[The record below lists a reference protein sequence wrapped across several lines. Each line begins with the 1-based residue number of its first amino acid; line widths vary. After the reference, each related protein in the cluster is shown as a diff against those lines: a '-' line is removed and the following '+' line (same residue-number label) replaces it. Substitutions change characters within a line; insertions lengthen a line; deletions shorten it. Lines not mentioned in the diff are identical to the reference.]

1 MFTGLITDLGT
12 ITHVQRTAD
21 GCTLTISPS
30 RTDFPLSLGASIAC
44 DGVCL
49 TVADINR
56 GSFTAH
62 LSAET
67 LRVTTAQH
75 WNTGDVLNLEPS
87 LKLGDALG
95 GHLVS
100 GHVDGVGKVISVTP
114 QGESEHW
121 VFEAPCA
128 LMPLIAVKG
137 SITING
143 ISLTVNAV
151 SGSEDSTSERAH
163 STVSTR
169 QHGGFET
176 KEKSTF
182 AVTIIPHTRAHTN
195 LQHKKPGD
203 GVNLEIDLLARY
215 VARILE
221 ARAA

>member
-21 GCTLTISPS
+21 GCTLSIAPS
-30 RTDFPLSLGASIAC
+30 RADFPLSLGASIAC

-49 TVADINR
+49 TVESLFENR
-56 GSFTAH
+56 HSSFDESSNITESRTPNYESRITNSFTAH
-62 LSAET
+62 LSVET

-100 GHVDGVGKVISVTP
+100 GHVDGVGKVICVTP

-121 VFEAPCA
+121 VFEAPSA

-143 ISLTVNAV
+143 ISLTVNEV
-151 SGSEDSTSERAH
+151 DT
-163 STVSTR
+163 
-169 QHGGFET
+169 HGF
-176 KEKSTF
+176 S
-182 AVTIIPHTRAHTN
+182 VTIIPLTRTHTN
-195 LQHKKPGD
+195 LQHKTIGSA
-203 GVNLEIDLLARY
+203 VNLEIDLLARY